1 MDIQRRKRER
11 ASHQENDNQQTQA
24 STLVDFIRSG
34 DINPHLVRLQAEIG
48 HPVANLVYPRSN
60 NIPNETITRDL
71 CSNPDYGLAYDD
83 PIWGRM
89 CYVPAGSSI
98 VGSNTHHDDEKPQ
111 RNLFIPAF
119 HIQQNLATPSQ
130 YHQSDGIG
138 GHEVENGQAI
148 VSISW
153 NDIQDTLG
161 LLISNDTKA
170 RAYRG
175 GSWLNTAWY
184 CRASSRYWIEPGF
197 RNLILGFR
205 LVLSSPQDFL
215 QSSLPSFLTPFLLPS
230 LLSASSLSYRLP
242 LENEFERAARGWD
255 GRIYPWGNDWIQDRA
270 ERLLK
275 PSPWGIYG
283 LCGEVWQ
290 WCQEEYVANR
300 TNPICQ
306 CDDWR

>member
-1 MDIQRRKRER
+1 MDIQRRHRER
-11 ASHQENDNQQTQA
+11 ASHQFSDDLQTQA

-34 DINPHLVRLQAEIG
+34 DINPYLVQLQSEIG

-60 NIPNETITRDL
+60 NTPNETITQDL

-98 VGSNTHHDDEKPQ
+98 IGSNTHYDDEKPE

-130 YHQSDGIG
+130 YHQANGIG
-138 GHEVENGQAI
+138 GLEVQHGQAV

-153 NDIQDTLG
+153 NNIQTMLG
-161 LLISNDTKA
+161 LPTSNDQY
-170 RAYRG
+170 RAIRG
-175 GSWLNTAWY
+175 GSWSHESSS
-184 CRASSRYWIEPGF
+184 CRASYRDRLTPDDRDVS
-197 RNLILGFR
+197 LGFR
-205 LVLSSPQDFL
+205 VVLSPPQDFL
-215 QSSLPSFLTPFLLPS
+215 PSSLPSFLTPFLLPS
-230 LLSASSLSYRLP
+230 LPSASSLSYRLP
-242 LENEFERAARGWD
+242 LENEFERASRGWD

-270 ERLLK
+270 ERLSK

-290 WCQEEYVANR
+290 WCQEEYVKNR
-300 TNPICQ
+300 TNPMCQ
-306 CDDWR
+306 CEN